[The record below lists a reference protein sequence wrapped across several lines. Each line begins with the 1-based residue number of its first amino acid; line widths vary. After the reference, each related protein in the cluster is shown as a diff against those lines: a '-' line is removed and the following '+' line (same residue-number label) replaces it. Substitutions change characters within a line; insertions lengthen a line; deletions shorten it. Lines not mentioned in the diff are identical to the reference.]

1 MARRQLLSSVAV
13 LAIFAAGSPVLA
25 QTAPAEGAD
34 ASTADADIVIY
45 GRGETR
51 QVQTVTAADI
61 QAEAPGTSPIKV
73 LEKLPSVSIQSAN
86 ALGTN
91 EWSTRI
97 SIRGFSQSQ
106 LGFTLDGVPLGDM
119 SYANFNGLHIS
130 RAIASEN
137 IGSSTVAQG
146 SGALDTATSSNLG
159 GTVQFFSMTPSD
171 EMGVEADASYGSE
184 NAYRLFGRIET
195 GDLGNGIKA
204 YVSGSYL
211 DAPKWKGDGKQEAW
225 SVNSKL
231 IVPLGTNAKITGFV
245 NYSDFKDDDY
255 MDLSPALQNKYGWD
269 WDYLRNDYTTAVAI
283 AANLQKDLK
292 TYKFYCANY
301 PGYSESICADDTYY
315 NGYGLRKDILMAAT
329 LDADLSDTFNVTLT
343 PYHHNNRGIGTWWTP
358 YTATPGGAPFSIRA
372 TSYDIDRWG
381 TTGALTLRLGTHELK
396 AGGWYEANDYI
407 TQRRFFPL
415 AAGTTSSV
423 DNREWPEDPF
433 AIEYRYNFDIDTV
446 QYFLQDTWQVTPSL
460 KINAGFKGLRV
471 DVVNRYDASAPQT
484 ATALAARDT
493 SGRLVSKDMFL
504 PQAGVN
510 YMISDDFELF
520 AAYSENMRAF
530 TTEPFMTNQAGF
542 QAVRNTIKPETSQ
555 TIEGGIRFH
564 LPSFEGSVAA
574 YHVKFDNRLLSIQP
588 CPIVVGCSSALSNV
602 GSVTTNG
609 AEVAGTYRLTRA
621 LSLYGAYSY
630 TDATY
635 DDDVVL
641 PPATV
646 LGPSIIQPTAG
657 KEVVGTPKHIANG
670 EIAYDDG
677 TFIGRAS
684 VNYQSKRYYT
694 YVNDNSVAGRTLVD
708 LTAGFRFH
716 GGLLKS
722 FELQGNVTN
731 LFDKRYFAT
740 IGQNGLTFSDP
751 GGTLQSMLV
760 GAPRQVFVSLR
771 THF

>member
-25 QTAPAEGAD
+25 QTAPAEEAD
-34 ASTADADIVIY
+34 ASAADADIVIY

-61 QAEAPGTSPIKV
+61 QAEAPGTSPILV
-73 LEKLPSVSIQSAN
+73 LQKLPSVSVQSAN

-97 SIRGFSQSQ
+97 SVRSFSQSQ

-119 SYANFNGLHIS
+119 SYGNFNGLHIS

-137 IGSSTVAQG
+137 LGASTLAQG
-146 SGALDTATSSNLG
+146 TGALDTPSSSNLG
-159 GTVQFFSMTPSD
+159 GTLMFTSMTPSD
-171 EMGVEADASYGSE
+171 DMGVEADASYGSE
-184 NAYRLFGRIET
+184 NAYRLFGRLES
-195 GDLGNGIKA
+195 GDIGNGIKG

-211 DAPKWKGDGKQEAW
+211 DAPKWKGQGKQEAW

-231 IVPLGTNAKITGFV
+231 VVPLGNGTLTGFV

-255 MDLSPALQNKYGWD
+255 MDTSPALVGKYGWD
-269 WDYLRNDYTTAVAI
+269 WDYLRNDYPTSLAI
-283 AANLQKDLK
+283 ARNLQAG
-292 TYKFYCANY
+292 TYCANY
-301 PGYSESICADDTYY
+301 PGYSQQICGDDTYY

-329 LDADLSDTFNVTLT
+329 LDVDLAENFNVTLT
-343 PYHHNNRGIGTWWTP
+343 PYHHNNEGIGTWWTP
-358 YTATPGGAPFSIRA
+358 YAATPGGSPLSIRA

-381 TTGALTLRLGTHELK
+381 MSGALTWTLGTHQLK
-396 AGGWYEANDYI
+396 AGGWYEANEYV
-407 TQRRFFPL
+407 TARSFFPL
-415 AAGTTSSV
+415 AAGNVSSV
-423 DNREWPEDPF
+423 DNREWPKGAF
-433 AIEYRYNFDIDTV
+433 RTEYRYNFDIDTL
-446 QYFLQDTWQVTPSL
+446 QYFLQDTWQVTPEF

-471 DVVNRYDASAPQT
+471 DVANRYDPSSQST
-484 ATALAARDT
+484 AAARDT
-493 SGRLVSKDMFL
+493 SGRLVAKDYFL
-504 PQAGVN
+504 PQAGLN
-510 YMISDDFELF
+510 YMISDQFEGFLSY
-520 AAYSENMRAF
+520 AENMRAF

-542 QAVRNTIKPETSQ
+542 QAIRDTIKPETSQ

-574 YHVKFDNRLLSIQP
+574 YHVKFDNRLLSVQP
-588 CPIVVGCSSALSNV
+588 CAIVVGCASILSNV

-609 AEVAGTYRLTRA
+609 AEVAGTFRLTRA

-635 DDDVVL
+635 DDDILSGVVY
-641 PPATV
+641 ATKD
-646 LGPSIIQPTAG
+646 

-694 YVNDNSVAGRTLVD
+694 YINDNSVAGRTLVD

-760 GAPRQVFVSLR
+760 GAPRQLFVSLR

>member
-1 MARRQLLSSVAV
+1 MARIRLLSSAAV
-13 LAIFAAGSPVLA
+13 LAFITAAAPALA
-25 QTAPAEGAD
+25 QDAPPPATD
-34 ASTADADIVIY
+34 PASEDIVVY

-97 SIRGFSQSQ
+97 SVRGFSQNQ

-119 SYANFNGLHIS
+119 SYGNFNGLHIS

-137 IGSSTVAQG
+137 IGSSTLAQG
-146 SGALDTATSSNLG
+146 SGALDTASSSNLG
-159 GTVQFFSMTPSD
+159 GTIQFFSMTPSD

-195 GDLGNGIKA
+195 GDLGGGIKG

-211 DAPKWKGDGKQEAW
+211 DAPKWKGSGKQEAW

-231 IVPLGTNAKITGFV
+231 IVPLGPDAKITGFV

-255 MDLSPALQNKYGWD
+255 MDTSPALVAKYGWD
-269 WDYLRNDYTTAVAI
+269 WDYLRDDYTTAVAI
-283 AANLQKDLK
+283 AQNLQNDLVG
-292 TYKFYCANY
+292 YSGYCANY
-301 PGYSESICADDTYY
+301 PGYSQTICADDTYY

-329 LDADLSDTFNVTLT
+329 LDANLADNFKLTLT

-372 TSYDIDRWG
+372 TSYNIDRWG
-381 TTGALTLRLGTHELK
+381 TTGSLTWTLGTHEFK
-396 AGGWYEANDYI
+396 TGGWYEANDYI

-415 AAGTTSSV
+415 AAGPTSSI

-433 AIEYRYNFDIDTV
+433 LIQYRYNFNIDTLMF
-446 QYFLQDTWQVTPSL
+446 FLQDTWQVTPNL

-471 DVVNRYDASAPQT
+471 DVANAYDPSSQST
-484 ATALAARDT
+484 AAARDT
-493 SGRLVSKDMFL
+493 SGRLVAKDMFL
-504 PQAGVN
+504 PQAGIN
-510 YMISDDFELF
+510 YMFSDQFEGFLSY
-520 AAYSENMRAF
+520 AENMRAF
-530 TTEPFMTNQAGF
+530 TTDPFMTNRAGF
-542 QAVRNTIKPETSQ
+542 QAIVHTIKPETSQ
-555 TIEGGIRFH
+555 TIEGGVRFH
-564 LPSFEGSVAA
+564 LPNFEGSIAG
-574 YHVKFDNRLLSIQP
+574 YHVKFDNRLLGVQP
-588 CPIVVGCSSALSNV
+588 CAIVVGCASILSNV

-609 AEVAGTYRLTRA
+609 AEVAGTYRFTRA

-635 DDDVVL
+635 DEDVLSGVL
-641 PPATV
+641 YATK
-646 LGPSIIQPTAG
+646 G
-657 KEVVGTPKHIANG
+657 KEVAGTPKHIANAELG
-670 EIAYDDG
+670 YDDG

-694 YVNDNSVAGRTLVD
+694 YTNDNSVAGRTLVD

-716 GGLLKS
+716 GGPLKS
-722 FELQGNVTN
+722 FEIQGNVTN
-731 LFDKRYFAT
+731 VFNKRYFAT
-740 IGQNGLTFSDP
+740 VGQNGLTFSDP
-751 GGTLQSMLV
+751 NGTLQSMLV
-760 GAPRQVFVSLR
+760 GAPRQAFVSLR